1 MAETTQV
8 SHRQSKEF
16 VVVNNALI
24 TPSVS
29 PPPSAVGRAKSSSRP
44 PPKRPRIN
52 SLNSAGPSSRAS
64 SSSSKPIDPSRD
76 EAWRASSKRLID
88 VWDSLAERYNVPLDQ
103 DDIIDLRT
111 VELVKDRGIVRSLK
125 KGFDI
130 GVFGA
135 PEHEEGDAG
144 ASSEDGAFTEVDE
157 RDEEVDEI
165 DSFAQEPVVPVK
177 IELEKANRHVPPF
190 RAGNPD
196 DANDLKEFL
205 EAEERRRARDGE
217 DEDEGSDG
225 FELLEIFSTSE
236 EEDTEGDSFY
246 SAMGSRYKRVS
257 SVHSSPIISQP
268 IPVFQ
273 RIITDDPLTAAD
285 EDTSEDEFAAW
296 SDDAASAR
304 PPSRTYSDEGPSEH
318 RPLAPPSPRLPPSV
332 IPSKPSVVLSR
343 RPKSVQ
349 PSKRLPSPT
358 SIHSRSRN
366 IQLQTPPL
374 SHTASSVSTET
385 PEVMSSPARPTP
397 YTSRPSSFS
406 RSQSPLIA
414 SSSRTSLPPQPASKR
429 TKTPSVPGHVVEV
442 LIPPRLVGKSLSI
455 KPAQRQNGQ
464 SEKGPARNAAAAAE
478 TSRSGPLLREVAH
491 GKGKAKDIHQEL
503 SLRDISD
510 DELPPPPKFKPA
522 PKLPFDDISDTE
534 LPSPGKRTPAPR
546 SPVQRTTTKP
556 PRRKR
561 KRSST
566 SSTALQTSPDQSPI
580 APSQTWRTP
589 SEPARGK
596 ARHTSEEQEHT
607 TSDESEAEP
616 IVRPRGHQRTVS
628 SRSRSSVRSSD
639 RSSMPPPPVPYPPM
653 FPSYP
658 PSQRHLPPPPL
669 PPIQDPQ
676 AQYGF
681 MQAVQYLSYY
691 LAGTASQ
698 APPPPDHYNYPQAW
712 PQTPKH
718 RSRAHTRD
726 PSSSPPR
733 TSSPGVPSGYPTSGH
748 RYSHSYDVGYSSG
761 TSPPMSS
768 SPIPS
773 SPTTTYHHPTPA
785 MPQRSKS
792 SGRRVSFKLD
802 SDDETHPRYAR
813 RDDPAPI
820 RSTSEKKGSHKTPQ
834 SSSHR
839 TSQRPHSNLRHAPV
853 DGHTS
858 EEDSSSW
865 RRGERGRTPGPSSR
879 AASRSGSTR

>member
-8 SHRQSKEF
+8 SHRQSKEL

-29 PPPSAVGRAKSSSRP
+29 PPPSAVGRTKSSSRP

-52 SLNSAGPSSRAS
+52 SLNPAGPSSRT

-225 FELLEIFSTSE
+225 FEPLEIFSTSE

-273 RIITDDPLTAAD
+273 RIITDDALTVAD
-285 EDTSEDEFAAW
+285 EDTSEDEFAVW

-318 RPLAPPSPRLPPSV
+318 RPLTPPSPRLPPSV

-343 RPKSVQ
+343 RTKSVQ

-358 SIHSRSRN
+358 SIPSRSRN
-366 IQLQTPPL
+366 TQLQTPPL

-385 PEVMSSPARPTP
+385 PEVRSSPARLTP

-406 RSQSPLIA
+406 RSQSPPIA

-442 LIPPRLVGKSLSI
+442 LVPPRRVGKSPFI

-464 SEKGPARNAAAAAE
+464 SEKGSARNAAAAAAAAAE
-478 TSRSGPLLREVAH
+478 TSRSDPFPREVAH

-534 LPSPGKRTPAPR
+534 LPSPVKRTPAPR

-566 SSTALQTSPDQSPI
+566 SSTALQTSPDQP
-580 APSQTWRTP
+580 PTTPGQGWRTP
-589 SEPARGK
+589 SEPPRGK
-596 ARHTSEEQEHT
+596 ARHTREEPDHT
-607 TSDESEAEP
+607 TSDES
-616 IVRPRGHQRTVS
+616 GKFS
-628 SRSRSSVRSSD
+628 
-639 RSSMPPPPVPYPPM
+639 
-653 FPSYP
+653 F
-658 PSQRHLPPPPL
+658 
-669 PPIQDPQ
+669 
-676 AQYGF
+676 
-681 MQAVQYLSYY
+681 
-691 LAGTASQ
+691 
-698 APPPPDHYNYPQAW
+698 YPQSTFAI
-712 PQTPKH
+712 
-718 RSRAHTRD
+718 
-726 PSSSPPR
+726 SP
-733 TSSPGVPSGYPTSGH
+733 
-748 RYSHSYDVGYSSG
+748 
-761 TSPPMSS
+761 
-768 SPIPS
+768 
-773 SPTTTYHHPTPA
+773 
-785 MPQRSKS
+785 
-792 SGRRVSFKLD
+792 FKLKLN
-802 SDDETHPRYAR
+802 P
-813 RDDPAPI
+813 
-820 RSTSEKKGSHKTPQ
+820 
-834 SSSHR
+834 
-839 TSQRPHSNLRHAPV
+839 L
-853 DGHTS
+853 
-858 EEDSSSW
+858 
-865 RRGERGRTPGPSSR
+865 
-879 AASRSGSTR
+879 